1 MCHASVL
8 APRGLVQGFKITMEI
23 IFTFQVF
30 RLDFSSSFILEVA
43 IVFQHH
49 ERVCFA
55 VAM

>member
-30 RLDFSSSFILEVA
+30 RLDFLLHLYWKWQLYFSIMRECASP
-43 IVFQHH
+43 
-49 ERVCFA
+49 
-55 VAM
+55 